1 MLILASA
8 SPRRAEL
15 LKQAG
20 LDFRV
25 LASRVEEKRAPR
37 ETPAHYVQRLSLDK
51 AAEVL
56 MRLRAKG
63 MRSGQVLGADTVVVL
78 GAKVLEKPKSAA
90 DARAMLAKLS
100 GREHKVLTGVAL
112 LPVGPGKL
120 QSVVETTKVRFRK
133 LSSAEIAA
141 YVATGEPMDKAGAY
155 GIQGAAGAFVTG
167 VTGCYF
173 NVVGLPLAR
182 VVQML
187 ADR

>member
-25 LASRVEEKRAPR
+25 LASRVEEKRGLR
-37 ETPAHYVQRLSLDK
+37 ESAQAYVKRLSSDK
-51 AAEVL
+51 AAEVRA
-56 MRLRAKG
+56 RLRAKG
-63 MRSGQVLGADTVVVL
+63 LRSGQVLGADTVVVL
-78 GAKVLEKPKSAA
+78 GTKVLEKPANAA
-90 DARAMLAKLS
+90 AARAMLALLS
-100 GREHKVLTGVAL
+100 GREHRVMTGVAL
-112 LPVGPGKL
+112 LPLGAGKP
-120 QSVVETTKVRFRK
+120 QSVVETTRVRFRK
-133 LSSAEIAA
+133 LSSAEIAE

-167 VTGCYF
+167 ITGCYF

-182 VVQML
+182 VVGML
-187 ADR
+187 G